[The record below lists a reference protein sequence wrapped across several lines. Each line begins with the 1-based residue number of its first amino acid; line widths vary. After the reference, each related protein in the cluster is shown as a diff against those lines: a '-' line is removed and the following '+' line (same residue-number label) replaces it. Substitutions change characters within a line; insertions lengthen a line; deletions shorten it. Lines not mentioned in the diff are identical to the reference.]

1 MQFSCSVNES
11 SVQFIEPVQSRSPS
25 ITTYLWCISVPK
37 PITGRTSRPSA
48 SMYSGGAAGR
58 GTLSG
63 ISRVRL
69 ALVVVE
75 DAHAHA
81 AVAQALQRAG
91 DDLPLLV
98 LDVEVVDGDGDVA
111 LRRGQERGQ
120 LGRDVGH
127 RLPALAQEA
136 KLERAAHLG
145 APPVAIAHT
154 SSVVSTTC
162 TSARSSLETMPSV
175 ASVPRIQSS
184 SPPQYSEP

>member
-1 MQFSCSVNES
+1 MVHQRAEADHRADVEAER
-11 SVQFIEPVQSRSPS
+11 VDVLRRR
-25 ITTYLWCISVPK
+25 
-37 PITGRTSRPSA
+37 GRPRHVVGHLA
-48 SMYSGGAAGR
+48 R
-58 GTLSG
+58 G
-63 ISRVRL
+63 L

-91 DDLPLLV
+91 DDLALLV
-98 LDVEVVDGDGDVA
+98 LDVEVVDGDRDVA
-111 LRRGQERGQ
+111 LRRGEERGQ
-120 LGRDVGH
+120 LARDVGH
-127 RLPALAQEA
+127 RLTALAQEA

-175 ASVPRIQSS
+175 ASVPWIQSS
-184 SPPQYSEP
+184 SPLQYSEP